1 MRDLHE
7 LSEESLAETLKMSVD
22 NLRSL
27 AQAAPRLYRER
38 KGPPKKSGGF
48 RRIETPHENLKS
60 AQRNLLHGIL
70 EHLPVSERFFGRAGS
85 SAIQAAQL
93 HVSKPLVLTMDI
105 RNFFPSVSSG
115 MVYGMFRRRG
125 TSEVVARVLTR
136 MVTRKRHLPQG
147 APTSP
152 CVAALVLN
160 PAVDNIESAL
170 KSIGTHALSVYVDD
184 AAISGPV
191 GLKRIKG
198 TIVSILERHGFRVH
212 PAKIRVM
219 SREMDQEVLGLVVNR
234 GLEVSQ
240 SFHAKYKQAV
250 SKLGPSHPTVKGI
263 RNFVNSVAKV
273 RKIQGSHKT

>member
-1 MRDLHE
+1 MKDLHE
-7 LSEESLAETLKMSVD
+7 LSEEHLAGTLKMSVD
-22 NLRSL
+22 IFRSL
-27 AQAAPRLYRER
+27 AQKAPLLYRER
-38 KGPPKKSGGF
+38 KEPKKSGGF
-48 RRIETPHENLKS
+48 RLIEAPHANLKS

-70 EHLPVSERFFGRAGS
+70 EHLPVNNRFFGRAGS

-93 HVSKPLVLTMDI
+93 HINKPMVVTMDI
-105 RNFFPSVSSG
+105 KDFFPSVSSG

-125 TSEVVARVLTR
+125 TSQIVARFLTR
-136 MVTRKRHLPQG
+136 MVTRQGHLPQG

-170 KSIGTHALSVYVDD
+170 KSMGTHALSIYVDD

-198 TIVSILERHGFRVH
+198 TIVRILERHGFHVH
-212 PAKIRVM
+212 PAKICVM
-219 SREMDQEVLGLVVNR
+219 PREVDQEVLGLVVNR

-240 SFHAKYKQAV
+240 FFHAKYEQAV
-250 SKLGPSHPTVKGI
+250 SKLGPSHPTVEGM

-273 RKIQGSHKT
+273 RKTA